1 MTIVEV
7 YCVFSNVYF
16 LPHVDKFN
24 LLHCDLV
31 NVKYAG
37 LNSFLWYVKMLI
49 KYPLIK
55 TQIAALCWCFWLKR
69 SFVLSLAT
77 KPFSWNSIKFKD
89 LGMIYS
95 KQLIWSGLDRTVLN
109 SEWFL
114 NRSKSSQFAQTQW
127 KSHQFG
133 NAALPLTLAVTVF
146 YSSDS
151 QTSNLKPRNIFCA
164 HLLRS
169 VLFQSIKFISC
180 ASLYFGQVF
189 ILCKFIFY
197 ANFLRG
203 THFQSISAST
213 VFWQKCFLGKSGH
226 HRKYFLNFLQYLA
239 NWIFIQICFFVFLFG
254 YILRL

>member
-1 MTIVEV
+1 
-7 YCVFSNVYF
+7 
-16 LPHVDKFN
+16 
-24 LLHCDLV
+24 
-31 NVKYAG
+31 
-37 LNSFLWYVKMLI
+37 
-49 KYPLIK
+49 
-55 TQIAALCWCFWLKR
+55 
-69 SFVLSLAT
+69 
-77 KPFSWNSIKFKD
+77 
-89 LGMIYS
+89 MIYS
-95 KQLIWSGLDRTVLN
+95 KQLIWSGRRVLN

-213 VFWQKCFLGKSGH
+213 VFWQKCFLGTTENIS
-226 HRKYFLNFLQYLA
+226 
-239 NWIFIQICFFVFLFG
+239 WIFCNTWPIGFSFKSVSLFFFLAIFLGSKGSTFQIHVTSIWALPK
-254 YILRL
+254 